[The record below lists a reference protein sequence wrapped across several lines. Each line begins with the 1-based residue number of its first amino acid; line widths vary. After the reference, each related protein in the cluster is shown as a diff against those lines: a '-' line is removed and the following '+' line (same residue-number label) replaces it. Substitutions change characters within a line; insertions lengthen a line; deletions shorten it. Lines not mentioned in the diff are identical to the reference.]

1 MSIRTH
7 ICIGHFLILLLF
19 CVSFGLL
26 EALSGQSNADQD
38 MQMIQIKERNQISL
52 QQCRS
57 LTVYIVFLRVTISE
71 YCLKTGHIFFQTC
84 FETGTLGLNNRE
96 DSKRQN
102 TSSLLPK
109 ASENKRAGCTK
120 FTDQKLY
127 PLMRRCVSVCNIY
140 TYFYYYSSKA
150 KEQRSVTSLP
160 IRVGTTASQAKT
172 DTKRKIEFKHNHNF
186 YEVDAIQYPKCWL
199 YFKGGKRLDIAK
211 KALSLYSCAGNTRE
225 AL

>member
-1 MSIRTH
+1 
-7 ICIGHFLILLLF
+7 
-19 CVSFGLL
+19 
-26 EALSGQSNADQD
+26 
-38 MQMIQIKERNQISL
+38 
-52 QQCRS
+52 
-57 LTVYIVFLRVTISE
+57 
-71 YCLKTGHIFFQTC
+71 
-84 FETGTLGLNNRE
+84 
-96 DSKRQN
+96 
-102 TSSLLPK
+102 
-109 ASENKRAGCTK
+109 
-120 FTDQKLY
+120 
-127 PLMRRCVSVCNIY
+127 MRRCVSVCNIY

-225 AL
+225 ALWLFAQGLDFSTSIHRFRGTAAATFVLLYLVTAQELLGRTRYLTCGSSWIKTQALLLYSTCSFTSQQEHSHEKLQHSSPASIILTKPLR